1 MLVTTTLS
9 SHEDYMSDP
18 NQTVIESVK
27 AAQEIA
33 KTTGK
38 AVDAAREAGGFIA
51 RFVSGPLE
59 QGMGIF
65 EDKLRYMRWERQ
77 LRLMQ
82 KANELLEDLGLEG
95 PTRAVPLKVAIPLLQ
110 AASIEDD
117 DNLQDKWVNLLVNAA
132 NANSGV
138 EIRRAYVEIL
148 GQISPLEA
156 KILDVVYA
164 LSFEAT
170 QHNGVLTHFLPDI
183 AIEDSKDSKDDR
195 QQEPTDDV
203 KLAMSN
209 LERVGCLRLGMTYGG
224 GGSFTRVNPTLLG
237 KAFVEACRVRT

>member
-1 MLVTTTLS
+1 MLVTSTLS

-77 LRLMQ
+77 VRLMQ
-82 KANELLEDLGLEG
+82 KANELLEDIGLEG

-117 DNLQDKWVNLLVNAA
+117 DNIQDKWVNLLVNAA

-148 GQISPLEA
+148 GQISALEA

-170 QHNGVLTHFLPDI
+170 QHNGVLTHYLPDI